1 MNDILYIC
9 DISYIRNTNS
19 IHTRSTVFVELILS
33 DYQKFQWNV
42 ININIIRFIYLT
54 VTSPS
59 GSTIYIVGYK
69 EIWYVIHVW
78 TIMLMRC
85 HANEH
90 VWRTYFV
97 MCMCRVLGILS
108 TFKTVYNILYIYD
121 NIQYSII
128 SLRHELN
135 THSINGLRWT
145 HSFRILIQLNLI
157 NIISWFTDSHH
168 SWSW

>member
-1 MNDILYIC
+1 MTYL
-9 DISYIRNTNS
+9 RNTNS

-85 HANEH
+85 YMNEY
-90 VWRTYFV
+90 VWRTHFV

-128 SLRHELN
+128 YIFETRIEYTLDQRFTLN
-135 THSINGLRWT
+135 SFFQDIN
-145 HSFRILIQLNLI
+145 SAQFN
-157 NIISWFTDSHH
+157 
-168 SWSW
+168 